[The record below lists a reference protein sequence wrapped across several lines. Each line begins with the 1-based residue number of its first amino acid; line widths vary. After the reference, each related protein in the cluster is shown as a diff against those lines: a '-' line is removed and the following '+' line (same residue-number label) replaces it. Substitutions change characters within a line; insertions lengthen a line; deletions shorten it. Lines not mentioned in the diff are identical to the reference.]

1 MSQYA
6 PEIDATVHRRP
17 EELPVC
23 LNVQRQKP
31 FDMKKL
37 EFDIK
42 IEAPTPKVWDIL
54 WNDDTY
60 RKWTAVFHEGSRAI
74 SDWNE
79 GSKIL
84 FVDGDGNGMHAVI
97 EKKVPNKEM
106 IFLHQGEIING
117 EERPGDPKAGWGE
130 SRESYYLEQDGS
142 VTVLKVKLDSPDEY
156 ADYFTATFPK
166 SLEKVKELAE
176 N

>member
-1 MSQYA
+1 
-6 PEIDATVHRRP
+6 
-17 EELPVC
+17 
-23 LNVQRQKP
+23 
-31 FDMKKL
+31 
-37 EFDIK
+37 
-42 IEAPTPKVWDIL
+42 
-54 WNDDTY
+54 
-60 RKWTAVFHEGSRAI
+60 
-74 SDWNE
+74 
-79 GSKIL
+79 L
-84 FVDGDGNGMHAVI
+84 FVDGDGNGMHSVI

-106 IFLHQGEIING
+106 VFLHLGEIING

-156 ADYFTATFPK
+156 ADYFTTTFPK